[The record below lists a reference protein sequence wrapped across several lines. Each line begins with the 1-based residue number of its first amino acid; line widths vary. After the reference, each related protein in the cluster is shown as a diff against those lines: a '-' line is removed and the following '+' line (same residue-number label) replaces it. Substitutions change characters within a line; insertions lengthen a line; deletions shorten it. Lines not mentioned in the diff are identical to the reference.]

1 MFSMFLKTCQIL
13 CQLSAIYYSIHKI
26 IIFLCI
32 ILDYK
37 NSKFK
42 YLIDDITIVLWS
54 YWKFTSIED
63 IRRMCN
69 SMVDLSKFIINKK
82 NILSRVVALNYY
94 NQVCY
99 QILSKV

>member
-1 MFSMFLKTCQIL
+1 M
-13 CQLSAIYYSIHKI
+13 
-26 IIFLCI
+26 
-32 ILDYK
+32 
-37 NSKFK
+37 
-42 YLIDDITIVLWS
+42 IDDITIVLWS

-69 SMVDLSKFIINKK
+69 PMVDLSKFIINKK
-82 NILSRVVALNYY
+82 YILSRVVAVNYY